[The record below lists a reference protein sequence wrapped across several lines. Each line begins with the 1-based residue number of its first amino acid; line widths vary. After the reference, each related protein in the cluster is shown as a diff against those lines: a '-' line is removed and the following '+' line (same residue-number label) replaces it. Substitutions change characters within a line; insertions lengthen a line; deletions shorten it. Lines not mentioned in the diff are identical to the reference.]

1 MTAKLTLPQ
10 ARRIALAAQGLAKE
24 RPTRPVTARQVGR
37 TFARVQ
43 LLQIDSVN
51 VLVRSH
57 YLPFFS
63 RLGPYDAAIVDRL
76 AGRAPRRLMEYWAHE
91 ACYVRPESFAD
102 LRVWQR
108 RQWVGAAGLDPL
120 LRRDLE
126 QRILQ
131 VLQSSRPLTA
141 RQVAARIGHEEDVP
155 KLEWGWN
162 WNAVKRVLEA
172 LFEQGVVSAAGRT
185 AQFER
190 LYAPTA
196 RVLPPDQ
203 DPLRLPDRE
212 EAMLRLVEAAA
223 AAHGIGSVRCLADYF
238 RVPVQAAA
246 RAAAS
251 LAAQGKLEEVEVQ
264 GWPGP
269 RYLHP
274 AAARP
279 RRASGR
285 ALLSP
290 FDSLVFERRRLQQLF
305 GFHYRIE
312 IYTPAAR
319 RRYGYYVLPFLLGEA
334 VCARVDLKADRAAGL
349 LLVRGAYAEPAAPVE
364 TAVELARELD
374 LLAQWL
380 GLGGIAVE
388 DRGGLAP
395 ALAAALGERLQR
407 PAAAAELALPEASL
421 P

>member
-1 MTAKLTLPQ
+1 MTARLTLSQ

-24 RPTRPVTARQVGR
+24 RPTGPVTIRQVGR
-37 TFARVQ
+37 TFARLR

-63 RLGPYDAAIVDRL
+63 RLGPYDTGIVDRL
-76 AGRAPRRLMEYWAHE
+76 AGRAPRRMVEYWAHE
-91 ACYVRPESFAD
+91 ACYVEPEHFAD

-108 RQWVGAAGLDPL
+108 RNWVGAAGLDPV

-126 QRILQ
+126 ERILQ
-131 VLQSSRPLTA
+131 VLASSRPLTA
-141 RQVAARIGHEEDVP
+141 RAVAGRIGHEEEVSR
-155 KLEWGWN
+155 LEWGWN
-162 WNAVKRVLEA
+162 WNAVKRVLED

-190 LYAPTA
+190 LYAPTPK
-196 RVLPPDQ
+196 VLPPGL

-223 AAHGIGSVRCLADYF
+223 AAHGIASARCLADYF
-238 RVPVQAAA
+238 RVPVKAAAQAAA
-246 RAAAS
+246 V
-251 LAAQGKLEEVEVQ
+251 LVGQGALEEVEVQ

-279 RRASGR
+279 RRAGAR

-319 RRYGYYVLPFLLGEA
+319 RRYGYYVLPFLLGET

-349 LLVRGAYAEPAAPVE
+349 LLVRGAYAEPLAPAG
-364 TAVELARELD
+364 TAVELARELE
-374 LLAQWL
+374 LLARWL
-380 GLGGIAVE
+380 GLGGVTVQ

-395 ALAAALGERLQR
+395 ALAGALGERLQP
-407 PAAAAELALPEASL
+407 PAAAEELALPAASL
-421 P
+421 T